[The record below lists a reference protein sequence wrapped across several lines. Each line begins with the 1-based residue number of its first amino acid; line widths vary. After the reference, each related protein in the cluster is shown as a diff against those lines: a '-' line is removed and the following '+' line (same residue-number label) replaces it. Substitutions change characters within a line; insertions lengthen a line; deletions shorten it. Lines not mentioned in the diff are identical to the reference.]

1 MEKASAEQVAVFLQS
16 GPGDRTIRELHTN
29 AEAIVV
35 GQLLTIDDLP
45 EGSRSMQGSNTYQIA
60 GLPGLFREYAGAVRA
75 DVIGEGLLSV
85 GRRTEQRRE
94 AHHDY
99 DWQPPFDSAGG
110 AVVQRDLA
118 QTLIG

>member
-1 MEKASAEQVAVFLQS
+1 MERALAEQVAVFLQS
-16 GPGDRTIRELHTN
+16 GPGDRTIGELHTN

-45 EGSRSMQGSNTYQIA
+45 EGSRSMQGSNTYHIA

-94 AHHDY
+94 AHHNY
-99 DWQPPFDSAGG
+99 DWQPPFDSAGR
-110 AVVQRDLA
+110 AVVQR
-118 QTLIG
+118 